1 MLMAKREFS
10 GYQQK
15 LVKNY
20 YENLDTI
27 MLQKLGEL
35 VTELYLADSA
45 KKVERLWQRAEKAMK
60 NLKIKPAIIKH
71 IMDKRSVE
79 VLAENLQNWQGK

>member
-1 MLMAKREFS
+1 MAKREFS